1 MELIGELIELISR
14 RAGLDNVG
22 EVGQSLKKTG
32 RRSSDDTPSGRSP
45 GEQVRDVLDVVG
57 SDLLD
62 FGQLVIA
69 GMKRAT
75 GEGSPDSGTLFGHG
89 HNGFNKASATL
100 RSAVPDDRWDGTGS
114 HAYADQN
121 TRQQVRTEAMA
132 DADTAVHRVLFRE
145 ALQINMRRAYL
156 DDRSDFLA
164 KTSYATFPLQFI
176 PRYGEAAK
184 LAIETAALQAAL
196 SLSAYEMYQ
205 LHSDVSANAA
215 ELREAIGRYSG
226 VEDGA
231 DLPGTGVDFTPPP
244 PPGGGAPPGTAPI
257 GPPVTRGDGAGDLV
271 GGGSGPAGGGGG
283 GAGSGATMP
292 GTLPEAPSV
301 GPMLQPELPAM
312 PTATPTSAAPAPMTG
327 APAPAGADPARAAG
341 ALASLVAPLAGL
353 VTGAALAAAAS
364 QRDQED
370 NERSEDKHT
379 DGGDD
384 PTCTAD
390 DDGAHD
396 QAEHLKGAAAGH
408 REAGRA
414 PVDVETESD
423 PNGPEAPLTVK
434 LNLDTSPGPSAG
446 MSPQDTR
453 LGEGVH
459 VRG

>member
-1 MELIGELIELISR
+1 MKLIGELIELISR

-45 GEQVRDVLDVVG
+45 GEQVRDVLDVIG

-62 FGQLVIA
+62 FGQLIIA
-69 GMKRAT
+69 GMKRTT
-75 GEGSPDSGTLFGHG
+75 GEGSPDSGTLFGYG
-89 HNGFNKASATL
+89 HNGFNKAGATL

-215 ELREAIGRYSG
+215 ELREAIGRDRESR
-226 VEDGA
+226 
-231 DLPGTGVDFTPPP
+231 
-244 PPGGGAPPGTAPI
+244 TAPI
-257 GPPVTRGDGAGDLV
+257 SPEPESISHRHHRPAAACRPALHRSERPSPVVMEEAISSVAARVRPAAEVEAPDPGDDAGT
-271 GGGSGPAGGGGG
+271 P
-283 GAGSGATMP
+283 
-292 GTLPEAPSV
+292 PEAPSV
-301 GPMLQPELPAM
+301 G
-312 PTATPTSAAPAPMTG
+312 
-327 APAPAGADPARAAG
+327 R
-341 ALASLVAPLAGL
+341 
-353 VTGAALAAAAS
+353 
-364 QRDQED
+364 
-370 NERSEDKHT
+370 
-379 DGGDD
+379 
-384 PTCTAD
+384 C
-390 DDGAHD
+390 
-396 QAEHLKGAAAGH
+396 
-408 REAGRA
+408 
-414 PVDVETESD
+414 SD
-423 PNGPEAPLTVK
+423 PNCR
-434 LNLDTSPGPSAG
+434 PGRPRR
-446 MSPQDTR
+446 PRR
-453 LGEGVH
+453 L
-459 VRG
+459 RRPP